1 MKLLCDWNTHFIMV
15 NTIKL
20 YWHFKMI
27 YTLTYTYFYSRKIWV
42 RLFFKTKYF
51 GTFHYKGI
59 NL

>member
-1 MKLLCDWNTHFIMV
+1 MKLLCDWNTMV

-51 GTFHYKGI
+51 GTFHDKGI